1 MEFAQ
6 QKGDFYILPSSI
18 HEAIFIPASENVD
31 AEELKTMVREV
42 NETQVPK
49 EDFLSNEVYFY
60 NAKEDELQK
69 LIK

>member
-1 MEFAQ
+1 
-6 QKGDFYILPSSI
+6 
-18 HEAIFIPASENVD
+18 
-31 AEELKTMVREV
+31 MVREV

-69 LIK
+69 IIK